1 MADSAVHPARV
12 VRATRASPTVE
23 GMTLGMDEPED
34 ADHRL
39 TSITVGAV
47 TLAWKRLAGRRE
59 PLTPP
64 DRLRLRDVA
73 VGAVFDLE
81 DVVVGLFTLGRLRA
95 GAARTEAVRRATD
108 TMTVLRARA
117 AELAERGA
125 AERERGHEAVTTAM
139 QTIVDAVATSPA
151 VDRLIDAQIDR
162 TVRPLMVKVLDDILA
177 LLEAEPDKVRSIIR
191 GQRDSI
197 VDDLVTRLRE
207 DAAAGDRAVDRL
219 AARAM
224 GRPSAP

>member
-1 MADSAVHPARV
+1 
-12 VRATRASPTVE
+12 
-23 GMTLGMDEPED
+23 MTLGNDEPEG

-47 TLAWKRLAGRRE
+47 TLAWKRLTGTRE
-59 PLTPP
+59 RLMPP

-73 VGAVFDLE
+73 VGAVFDVE
-81 DVVVGLFTLGRLRA
+81 DVIVGLFTLGRVRM
-95 GAARTEAVRRATD
+95 GGARTEAVRRAAD
-108 TMTVLRARA
+108 TMTMVRARA
-117 AELAERGA
+117 TELAVRGA
-125 AERERGHEAVTTAM
+125 AERERGHQSVTTAM
-139 QTIVDAVATSPA
+139 QTIVEAVATSPA
-151 VDRLIDAQIDR
+151 VDRIIDAQIDR

-197 VDDLVTRLRE
+197 VDDLVAHLRD

-224 GRPSAP
+224 RRASAP

>member
-1 MADSAVHPARV
+1 
-12 VRATRASPTVE
+12 
-23 GMTLGMDEPED
+23 MDEPEG
-34 ADHRL
+34 AGHRL

-47 TLAWKRLAGRRE
+47 TLAWKRPAGTRE
-59 PLTPP
+59 RLTPR

-81 DVVVGLFTLGRLRA
+81 DVIVGLFTLGRLRA
-95 GAARTEAVRRATD
+95 GGAGTEAVRRATD
-108 TMTVLRARA
+108 TITMARARA

-125 AERERGHEAVTTAM
+125 AEWERGHQAVTTAM
-139 QTIVDAVATSPA
+139 QTIVEAVATGPT
-151 VDRLIDAQIDR
+151 VDRVIDAQIDR

-177 LLEAEPDKVRSIIR
+177 LLEAEPDRVRSIIR

-197 VDDLVTRLRE
+197 VDDLVTHLRDE
-207 DAAAGDRAVDRL
+207 AAAGDRAVDRL

-224 GRPSAP
+224 GRAAGP

>member
-1 MADSAVHPARV
+1 
-12 VRATRASPTVE
+12 
-23 GMTLGMDEPED
+23 MTLGTDEPED
-34 ADHRL
+34 GDHRL

-47 TLAWKRLAGRRE
+47 TLAWKRLAGTRE
-59 PLTPP
+59 RLTPR
-64 DRLRLRDVA
+64 DRLHLRDVA

-81 DVVVGLFTLGRLRA
+81 DVMVGLFTLGRLRA
-95 GAARTEAVRRATD
+95 GGARTEAVRRAND
-108 TMTVLRARA
+108 TMAMVRARA

-125 AERERGHEAVTTAM
+125 AERERGHQAVTTAM
-139 QTIVDAVATSPA
+139 QTI
-151 VDRLIDAQIDR
+151 IDAQIDR

-177 LLEAEPDKVRSIIR
+177 LLEAEPDRIRSIIR

-197 VDDLVTRLRE
+197 VDDLVTHLRE

-224 GRPSAP
+224 GRASAP

>member
-1 MADSAVHPARV
+1 
-12 VRATRASPTVE
+12 
-23 GMTLGMDEPED
+23 MTLGMDEPEG

-47 TLAWKRLAGRRE
+47 TLAWKRLAGTRGR
-59 PLTPP
+59 LTPR

-81 DVVVGLFTLGRLRA
+81 DVIVGLLTLGRLRA
-95 GAARTEAVRRATD
+95 GGARTEAVRRATD
-108 TMTVLRARA
+108 TMTMVRARA

-125 AERERGHEAVTTAM
+125 AERERGHQAVTTAM
-139 QTIVDAVATSPA
+139 QTVVDAVATSST
-151 VDRLIDAQIDR
+151 VDRVIDAQIDR

-177 LLEAEPDKVRSIIR
+177 LLEAEPEKVRSIIR

-197 VDDLVTRLRE
+197 VDDLVAHLRE

-224 GRPSAP
+224 GRASTP

>member
-1 MADSAVHPARV
+1 
-12 VRATRASPTVE
+12 
-23 GMTLGMDEPED
+23 MTLGDEPE
-34 ADHRL
+34 ATDHRL

-47 TLAWKRLAGRRE
+47 TLAWKRLAGPRE
-59 PLTPP
+59 RPT

-73 VGAVFDLE
+73 IGAVFDLE
-81 DVVVGLFTLGRLRA
+81 DVMVGLFTLGRLRA
-95 GAARTEAVRRATD
+95 GGARTEAVRRATD
-108 TMTVLRARA
+108 TMTIVRMRA

-125 AERERGHEAVTTAM
+125 AERERGHQAVATAM
-139 QTIVDAVATSPA
+139 QSFVEAVATSPT
-151 VDRLIDAQIDR
+151 VDRVIDAQIDR
-162 TVRPLMVKVLDDILA
+162 MIRPLMAKVLDDILA

-197 VDDLVTRLRE
+197 IDDLVTHLRE
-207 DAAAGDRAVDRL
+207 DAAAGDHVVDRL

>member
-1 MADSAVHPARV
+1 
-12 VRATRASPTVE
+12 
-23 GMTLGMDEPED
+23 MTLGTDEPV
-34 ADHRL
+34 AGDHRL
-39 TSITVGAV
+39 TSMTVGAV
-47 TLAWKRLAGRRE
+47 TLAWKRLAGARE
-59 PLTPP
+59 RLTPR

-81 DVVVGLFTLGRLRA
+81 DVIVGLFELGRLRA
-95 GAARTEAVRRATD
+95 GGARTEAVRRTTD
-108 TMTVLRARA
+108 TMATVRARA

-125 AERERGHEAVTTAM
+125 AERERGRRAVTTAL
-139 QTIVDAVATSPA
+139 QTLVEAVATSTT
-151 VDRLIDAQIDR
+151 VDRVIDAQIDR

-177 LLEAEPDKVRSIIR
+177 LLEAEPDRVRSVIR

-197 VDDLVTRLRE
+197 VDDLVAHLRE

-224 GRPSAP
+224 RRTPAP